1 MLYCFSFILS
11 ILTDKYYIILSVN
24 YLIVLASSTN
34 YVSYSELVKNRNIV
48 SSIGSNALIIVKA
61 NIISSVL
68 LFENYDNK
76 FFH

>member
-1 MLYCFSFILS
+1 MLYYFSFILN
-11 ILTDKYYIILSVN
+11 ILSDKYYIILSVN

>member
-1 MLYCFSFILS
+1 MLYYFSFILN